1 MLNDEF
7 IRNQKK
13 VIKYMKRMRK
23 SDFINFNFYKI
34 RKGQWKICF
43 RPNMR
48 EKEKKVIAIKSK
60 CIRNS

>member
-13 VIKYMKRMRK
+13 VIKHMRRMRK

-34 RKGQWKICF
+34 RKG
-43 RPNMR
+43 
-48 EKEKKVIAIKSK
+48 
-60 CIRNS
+60 

>member
-48 EKEKKVIAIKSK
+48 EKEKKAIK
-60 CIRNS
+60 